1 MKKDR
6 KRKRKGV
13 DLTSSSRPFHSMYC
27 MYDHTYKLHKII
39 LLCTEVCLCGGIW
52 VTNGL
57 RVTILSCLWFTI
69 ISSSFICLP
78 ATFDIV
84 WFTLWSATC
93 LSSKCTTPPW
103 IFSSNL
109 TLVLSWGQK
118 WCMVTGV
125 WKVTSTKSVP
135 VTCLFYLSEN
145 QKQISQSKEKKIKNL
160 VLIFPK
166 PNTSYFQV
174 VLETTAFMSL
184 CLCAFQLLVLQWS
197 HALVDW
203 DL

>member
-1 MKKDR
+1 MWTRHRSNKMKLKKGWIGVRLTVSWYNCQVLWR
-6 KRKRKGV
+6 KTERGNEKGWIWRQAAGHF
-13 DLTSSSRPFHSMYC
+13 T
-27 MYDHTYKLHKII
+27 HTYKLHKII

-52 VTNGL
+52 VTNGF

-69 ISSSFICLP
+69 ISSSFICLS

-118 WCMVTGV
+118 WPQDV
-125 WKVTSTKSVP
+125 W
-135 VTCLFYLSEN
+135 
-145 QKQISQSKEKKIKNL
+145 
-160 VLIFPK
+160 
-166 PNTSYFQV
+166 
-174 VLETTAFMSL
+174 
-184 CLCAFQLLVLQWS
+184 
-197 HALVDW
+197 
-203 DL
+203 